1 LEKLALSSAT
11 GAGPEA
17 TLKNRLKTNPVFSSK
32 LQMKIRVPGVKPF
45 KEARLDVVAPFTKS
59 CRNIMQVPGTIG
71 YDQCFNLESPAVERK
86 LESIISKIWKNS
98 DAEIESK
105 DSHSRRLAKK
115 ERDEVGCYQ

>member
-1 LEKLALSSAT
+1 M
-11 GAGPEA
+11 
-17 TLKNRLKTNPVFSSK
+17 
-32 LQMKIRVPGVKPF
+32 LQLGVTS
-45 KEARLDVVAPFTKS
+45 R
-59 CRNIMQVPGTIG
+59 GG
-71 YDQCFNLESPAVERK
+71 K